1 MTAAFREAWD
11 IQEPYE
17 KKDRANH
24 VHHCIDAITIACMGK
39 REYDRLSEY
48 CHEEEENRHR
58 LHGVKIPKP
67 WPTFTEDIQEIE
79 KEILVSHYTPNPMG
93 KQTKKKLRDSRGHI
107 ICDKDKQP
115 LYAAGDTA
123 RVVLHNDKIYG
134 KILNSHDIDPK
145 HPSGK
150 ECTVKRIPLAEVKV
164 NEVVDPVVK
173 QVIANA
179 IAKYGSI
186 KAAIEAEQE
195 NQDGSIWLNKE
206 KNVRLKKVRCFQD
219 FASGA
224 EPIRALRDMSAKEY
238 KCFHYS
244 RPDGNYVAAIYEG
257 TDKKGNRK
265 RTSVIVTNLDA
276 AKAFNKH
283 QPLVPETKEGYALL
297 CTIKKGDLVLL
308 YENSPEELRNATQ
321 AELSKRLYKIAK
333 MYDSGGLQITIRH
346 HQEAREATK
355 LKELYGNPKT
365 GLFDNSQEIYPQR
378 RLSYNQFNALVQ
390 GQHFELTET
399 GKIVFK

>member
-1 MTAAFREAWD
+1 
-11 IQEPYE
+11 
-17 KKDRANH
+17 
-24 VHHCIDAITIACMGK
+24 
-39 REYDRLSEY
+39 
-48 CHEEEENRHR
+48 
-58 LHGVKIPKP
+58 
-67 WPTFTEDIQEIE
+67 
-79 KEILVSHYTPNPMG
+79 
-93 KQTKKKLRDSRGHI
+93 
-107 ICDKDKQP
+107 
-115 LYAAGDTA
+115 
-123 RVVLHNDKIYG
+123 
-134 KILNSHDIDPK
+134 
-145 HPSGK
+145 
-150 ECTVKRIPLAEVKV
+150 
-164 NEVVDPVVK
+164 
-173 QVIANA
+173 
-179 IAKYGSI
+179 
-186 KAAIEAEQE
+186 
-195 NQDGSIWLNKE
+195 WLNKE

-333 MYDSGGLQITIRH
+333 MSDSGGLQITIRH
-346 HQEAREATK
+346 HQEARETGK

-365 GLFDNSQEIYPQR
+365 GLYDSSQELYPER
-378 RLSYNQFNALVQ
+378 RLSHNQFNALVQ
-390 GQHFELTET
+390 GQDFELSET
-399 GKIVFK
+399 GKIVFM